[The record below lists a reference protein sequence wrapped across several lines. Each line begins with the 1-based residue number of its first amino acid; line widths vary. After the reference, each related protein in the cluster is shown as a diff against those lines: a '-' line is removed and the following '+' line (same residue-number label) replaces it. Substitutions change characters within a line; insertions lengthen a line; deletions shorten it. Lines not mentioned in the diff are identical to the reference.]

1 MTEFI
6 DVLDSFNLKDII
18 DKCPYA
24 KNSNH
29 ILTDA
34 EYEEAVKDLKRVFC
48 CCISTPEVYMFKDY
62 DSINETAKVSYTSE
76 SIAKTKL
83 KKIVIGKSF
92 KKEKPT
98 TLTMWDLFLDN
109 QKLFTVKAL
118 KFHSDDPQV
127 FSYFRGYD
135 YNQLEEVKM
144 EIIQPFL
151 DHIREVIANKNEE
164 VYKYILI
171 WIASILQRPAFKT
184 ETALVI
190 LGHQGTGKNKFFT
203 DIICKLMARYA
214 NENVSSIESIVGKF
228 NAVLENKKLLVLN
241 ELQSIDANKYLN
253 SDALKSVITDKSI
266 NINQKNEPERLCE
279 NVANLILVSNNN
291 IPIKVEG
298 TDRRYMITKTSD
310 IHRGDFDYFAKLSDG
325 FTPEFYANL
334 FTFFMLY
341 DLKGTNLRRI
351 PETEEKETIKEASM
365 SSYEIFVRDNYDEI
379 KDISGPDL
387 FEKYKQFV
395 VENNYNLCSSKTFI
409 ANISEFTG
417 SAKQKWVKG
426 KNTKVYNLKPE
437 YQAQFKKYHE
447 DLEKQ
452 IINPEDIEDAMPF

>member
-1 MTEFI
+1 MSDSI
-6 DVLDSFNLKDII
+6 NVLDPFNLMDII
-18 DKCPYA
+18 NKCPYA
-24 KNSNH
+24 KNNNQM
-29 ILTDA
+29 LTDA
-34 EYEEAVKDLKRVFC
+34 EYEEAINDLKKVFRC
-48 CCISTPEVYMFKDY
+48 CVSTPEIYMFKDY
-62 DSINETAKVSYTSE
+62 YSINENAKVSYTSE
-76 SIAKTKL
+76 SIAKSKL
-83 KKIVIGKSF
+83 KKIVIGKTF

-98 TLTMWDLFLDN
+98 QLTMWDIFLDN

-118 KFHSDDPQV
+118 KFYSEDKQV

-135 YNQLEEVKM
+135 YNKLDEVKM

-151 DHIREVIANKNEE
+151 DHIRIVIANGNEM
-164 VYKYILI
+164 VYKYILV
-171 WIASILQRPAFKT
+171 WIASILQRPSFKT

-203 DIICKLMARYA
+203 DVICKLMARYA
-214 NENVSSIESIVGKF
+214 NENVSSIESVVGKF
-228 NAVLENKKLLVLN
+228 NAVLENKKLLILN

-310 IHRGDFDYFAKLSDG
+310 IHRGDFDYFEKLSDG
-325 FTPEFYANL
+325 FTPEFYENL
-334 FTFFMLY
+334 FTFFMMY

-351 PETEEKETIKEASM
+351 PETEERETIKEASM
-365 SSYEIFVRDNYDEI
+365 SSYGIFVRDNYEKI
-379 KDISGPDL
+379 KDITSPQL
-387 FEKYKQFV
+387 FELYKVFAN
-395 VENNYNLCSSKTFI
+395 ENNFALCTSKTFA
-409 ANISEFTG
+409 ANIQEFTG
-417 SAKQKWVKG
+417 KPSQKWMNR
-426 KNTKVYNLKPE
+426 KNNKVYNLKPE
-437 YQAQFKKYHE
+437 YLAKFEKYHK

-452 IINPEDIEDAMPF
+452 IINPEDKMEDDI